1 MYEIQCKTKTNSV
14 NSREVLS
21 AHSMNK
27 EKQKAYLISRK
38 CAEPL
43 KVPSSPQETS
53 QISLGAH
60 WPLKNDCIQKILD
73 EQRAEKDAPSAAHD
87 GASARKRKQA

>member
-1 MYEIQCKTKTNSV
+1 MKFSVKQKQIVLTGMKLFQHILLTKKTKSLSV
-14 NSREVLS
+14 
-21 AHSMNK
+21 
-27 EKQKAYLISRK
+27 ICRK

-60 WPLKNDCIQKILD
+60 WPLKNEHIQKTLD
-73 EQRAEKDAPSAAHD
+73 ELRAEKDAPSAGHD